1 MTESI
6 QFGSKTIQFSIERAH
21 RKTLAI
27 SVHPDLRII
36 ARAPINTE
44 VDAIKLKIKK
54 RSPWIIKQQVY
65 FSDFLPHKLA
75 RKYLSGESFWY
86 LGKQY
91 RLKVHQGDCADVK
104 LKSPFILVSARG
116 AINSEGIM
124 ELVDGWYSQKAEAYL
139 QNKIHQWWLKVS
151 RSKNVPPRLI
161 VKKMAKRWGSF
172 TKQGRVIL
180 NSELIQAPSQCIEY
194 VVIHE
199 LCHAFHQNHSRAF
212 FRLLERVL
220 PDWKKRK
227 EMLERFGSES

>member
-1 MTESI
+1 MMESI
-6 QFGSKTIQFSIERAH
+6 QFGSKTIQFSIERVH

-27 SVHPDLRII
+27 SVHPDLRIV
-36 ARAPINTE
+36 AKAPINAE
-44 VDAIKLKIKK
+44 LDVIKLKIKK

-65 FSDFLPHKLA
+65 FSDFLPKKLTK
-75 RKYLSGESFWY
+75 KYLSGESFWY

-91 RLKVHQGDCADVK
+91 RLKVHQGDRTDVR
-104 LKSPFILVSARG
+104 LKGPFLWVSAKG
-116 AINSEGIM
+116 SMDSKDIM
-124 ELVDGWYSQKAEAYL
+124 KLLDGWYSQKAEAYL
-139 QNKIHQWWLKVS
+139 QSKIQQWWLKVS
-151 RSKNVPPRLI
+151 RTENALPRLI

-220 PDWKKRK
+220 PDWEKRK
-227 EMLERFGSES
+227 ERLERFGC